1 MFGPIRPLTSNLCLL
16 AFMLS
21 GFECSLL
28 QPTLA
33 GEAMT
38 AQLSFELDIMPIL
51 GGAGCNAGAC
61 HGKQRGQNGFQLS
74 LLGFDADFD
83 YEAIVHQAR
92 GRRVRPSAPDESL
105 LLMKA
110 SARVPHGGGT
120 KLDVNSDMYQVV
132 RDWITQGMPRSGPDA
147 PTLQNITLLPA
158 ERVLAAGES
167 QPLTVLAHYSD
178 GSSRDVTPIT
188 SFQSNEPAIVA
199 VDREGRLTASD
210 LAGEASIMVRYMDQI
225 TAWNTAITRAGNID
239 PALYEELP
247 RHNFIDEQ
255 VWKRL
260 RELKIAP
267 SPLVNDS
274 SFLRRVHLD
283 VIGRLPTANEV
294 REFLADDQPD
304 KRSRLVD
311 RLLERPEYSDHWA
324 NKWADLLR
332 PNPYRAGIKATLNL
346 DAWLRDTF
354 RRNLRYDQW
363 VHQLVTAQGST
374 WRNGA
379 ATVFRDRRQPEEI
392 TTAISQLFL
401 GVRLECA
408 KCHHHPFEI
417 WGQDDFYGLAAYFAR
432 VGRKGSGISP
442 PISGGEEIV
451 FDNQSGEVS
460 HPLTG
465 QVVAPKP
472 LFGEAAEITEADGRR
487 RVFAD
492 WLVSK
497 ENDNFAKAGANRI
510 WAELMGRGMVDP
522 VDDLRS
528 TNPPSNASLLEA
540 LAAEFQRI
548 NFDQKELIRAITSS
562 YIYQISSIP
571 NETNAADRRNYSRH
585 YRQQMPAE
593 VLLDAVCDVTGV
605 AEAFL
610 GDSAKG
616 VPQGS
621 RAAEAWTFRLTSPFL
636 DAFGR
641 PDANQDPPC
650 ERIGDSTVVQA
661 LHMMNAEHIHD
672 KVTRDDGRVAKLAIS
687 DQSASQI
694 LDELYLSTVSRYPNN
709 QERAAAEPLLGQD
722 PKQRRKAS
730 EDLLWALINSPEFL
744 LQD

>member
-1 MFGPIRPLTSNLCLL
+1 M
-16 AFMLS
+16 
-21 GFECSLL
+21 
-28 QPTLA
+28 
-33 GEAMT
+33 
-38 AQLSFELDIMPIL
+38 
-51 GGAGCNAGAC
+51 
-61 HGKQRGQNGFQLS
+61 
-74 LLGFDADFD
+74 
-83 YEAIVHQAR
+83 
-92 GRRVRPSAPDESL
+92 
-105 LLMKA
+105 
-110 SARVPHGGGT
+110 
-120 KLDVNSDMYQVV
+120 
-132 RDWITQGMPRSGPDA
+132 
-147 PTLQNITLLPA
+147 
-158 ERVLAAGES
+158 
-167 QPLTVLAHYSD
+167 
-178 GSSRDVTPIT
+178 
-188 SFQSNEPAIVA
+188 
-199 VDREGRLTASD
+199 
-210 LAGEASIMVRYMDQI
+210 
-225 TAWNTAITRAGNID
+225 
-239 PALYEELP
+239 
-247 RHNFIDEQ
+247 
-255 VWKRL
+255 
-260 RELKIAP
+260 
-267 SPLVNDS
+267 
-274 SFLRRVHLD
+274 
-283 VIGRLPTANEV
+283 
-294 REFLADDQPD
+294 
-304 KRSRLVD
+304 
-311 RLLERPEYSDHWA
+311 
-324 NKWADLLR
+324 
-332 PNPYRAGIKATLNL
+332 
-346 DAWLRDTF
+346 
-354 RRNLRYDQW
+354 
-363 VHQLVTAQGST
+363 
-374 WRNGA
+374 
-379 ATVFRDRRQPEEI
+379 
-392 TTAISQLFL
+392 
-401 GVRLECA
+401 
-408 KCHHHPFEI
+408 
-417 WGQDDFYGLAAYFAR
+417 
-432 VGRKGSGISP
+432 
-442 PISGGEEIV
+442 
-451 FDNQSGEVS
+451 S